1 MVPDKFNMVDMG
13 GIDLFE
19 SQGVAITGLYQ
30 RLVESIALCR
40 YQCLYNWSFNGILIS
55 PSYVEME
62 VREDGVWI
70 NEGVMIDEEDVI
82 HVYTEGGDPP
92 VIEGIEITSNGV
104 YTAGSGVDGYSPV
117 TVNVQSAQPVIEGIE
132 ITSNGVYTA
141 GSGVDGY
148 SPVTVSVPSAQPV
161 IESIEITSN
170 GVYTAGSGVDGYS
183 PITVNVSGG
192 IPLLQS
198 GAQISTTSNYATYT
212 FGTQMSFESY
222 DAILVV
228 LLENN
233 SIVASGSLV
242 YTSGSAVFHCYGDLD
257 YSMQISDTS
266 ISCTRYSG
274 VYRNLFANIYGINF

>member
-1 MVPDKFNMVDMG
+1 MVPDKFNMVDME

-19 SQGVAITGLYQ
+19 SQGVAITGLYH

-40 YQCLYNWSFNGILIS
+40 YQCLYNWSFNGILIP

-148 SPVTVSVPSAQPV
+148 SP
-161 IESIEITSN
+161 
-170 GVYTAGSGVDGYS
+170 
-183 PITVNVSGG
+183 ITVNVSGG

-198 GAQISTTSNYATYT
+198 AAQISTTSNYATYT

-233 SIVASGSLV
+233 SVVASGSLV

-274 VYRNLFANIYGINF
+274 AYRNLFANIYGINF